1 MNAYKQKLR
10 ELDHNEVNAVSGGVD
25 PVTVAGLVLAVFAM
39 GYQIGKDLAESEN
52 R

>member
-1 MNAYKQKLR
+1 MNAYKHNLR

-25 PVTVAGLVLAVFAM
+25 PVAVGGLVLALFAM